1 MIYDWFLQAASR
13 HQCAYLIHLHE
24 QEFIL
29 QGGDQDW
36 LKGPAYIPTKLRK
49 LHEVNKI
56 LAHRPWLF
64 NKSHIEVESMFHV
77 FISLWKLKCK
87 LYKPELFKTD
97 AFIVRFWYFRDCVK
111 KPGRCLSS
119 YRPSSSWHTSMLSL
133 PLSLAV
139 ALRTSQTIMGDSRT
153 DLTPRRKTPTTRT
166 IPVTAPQIAYV
177 IYLLQFLWNKA
188 KGRKSHDEIVV
199 SSRNT

>member
-1 MIYDWFLQAASR
+1 MFNDWFLQAASR

-36 LKGPAYIPTKLRK
+36 LKGPAFIPTKLRK

-64 NKSHIEVESMFHV
+64 NKSHIEVESMLHV
-77 FISLWKLKCK
+77 FISWYKFMCK
-87 LYKPELFKTD
+87 PYKPKLFKTD

-111 KPGRCLSS
+111 RPGQCLSS
-119 YRPSSSWHTSMLSL
+119 YKPSLSWPTSMLSL
-133 PLSLAV
+133 PSSLAV
-139 ALRTSQTIMGDSRT
+139 ALRMSQTIMGDSRT
-153 DLTPRRKTPTTRT
+153 DLTPRPKTPTTRT
-166 IPVTAPQIAYV
+166 IPVTALPIAYV
-177 IYLLQFLWNKA
+177 IYSLQFQ
-188 KGRKSHDEIVV
+188 
-199 SSRNT
+199 